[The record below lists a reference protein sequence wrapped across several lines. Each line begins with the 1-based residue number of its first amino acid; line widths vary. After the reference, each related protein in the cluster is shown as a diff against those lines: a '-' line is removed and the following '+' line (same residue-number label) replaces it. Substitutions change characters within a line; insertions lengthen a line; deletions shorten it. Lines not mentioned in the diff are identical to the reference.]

1 MLEREEHRK
10 QLFHTFFFACFFA
23 TVLWIIKFTEI
34 VFQCDLAEWGVYPRQ
49 IKGIAG
55 ILFAP
60 LIHSDFNHLFS
71 NTIPILILTSGLF
84 YFYRSIAYPVF
95 FWIYLMSGIW
105 VWVSARPA
113 FHIGASGVVYGL
125 VAFLFFSGI
134 IRRHSRL
141 VAFSMLVVFIYGS
154 LIWGIFP
161 IDIRVSWEYHL
172 LGSIAGVFCAF
183 YFKKIGLQ
191 KEKFEWENVAEDES
205 QNNINEDVEP

>member
-1 MLEREEHRK
+1 MLESEAHRK
-10 QLFHTFFFACFFA
+10 ELFHTFFFACFFA
-23 TVLWIIKFTEI
+23 IILWIIKFGEI
-34 VFQCDLAEWGVYPRQ
+34 VFQLDLAEWGVYPRQ
-49 IKGIAG
+49 LKGIAG

-60 LIHSDFNHLFS
+60 LIHSDFEHLFS

-161 IDIRVSWEYHL
+161 IDIRVSWESHL
-172 LGSIAGVFCAF
+172 LGSIAGIFCAF
-183 YFKKIGLQ
+183 YFRKTGLQ
-191 KEKFEWENVAEDES
+191 KETFLWENEPEDEI
-205 QNNINEDVEP
+205 QNTINEDVGT